1 MQEIAKDELNKMIKQ
16 IGNLSDED
24 WQEFLINYEDM
35 LNMKLSPDYIRGFT
49 KAILMM
55 REQFNIICKDL
66 KSHHKRPTEKMIKEW
81 MGICLKE
88 RGILRDFDDSFIRWN
103 GKKEK
108 FEIWRESWNK

>member
-1 MQEIAKDELNKMIKQ
+1 MRDIAKDELFKLAND
-16 IGNLSDED
+16 LSDED

-35 LNMKLSPDYIRGFT
+35 LDRKLSPEYVRGYT

-55 REQFNIICKDL
+55 REQFDIMCKDL
-66 KSHHKRPTEKMIKEW
+66 KSHHKRPTEKMTKEW

-103 GKKEK
+103 TKKEK
-108 FEIWRESWNK
+108 FEIWREGWNK